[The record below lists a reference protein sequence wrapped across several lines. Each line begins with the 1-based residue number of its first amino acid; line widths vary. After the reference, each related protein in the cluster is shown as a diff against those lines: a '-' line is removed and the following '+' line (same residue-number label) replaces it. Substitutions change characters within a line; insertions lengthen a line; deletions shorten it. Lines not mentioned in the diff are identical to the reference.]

1 MNRSILKVIQVNGKR
16 FSRPESAAKAL
27 AAALANDLGGDG
39 WDIEF
44 DNSIADAEAE
54 AKFDKAWD
62 DWEENGN
69 RIEARAY
76 PRYLKVCK
84 HLLK

>member
-1 MNRSILKVIQVNGKR
+1 MNRSIKKVIQVNGKR

-27 AAALANDLGGDG
+27 AGALSIDLAGDG
-39 WDIEF
+39 WHIKF
-44 DNSIADAEAE
+44 DNSVADDIDQIR
-54 AKFDKAWD
+54 FDKEWD
-62 DWEENGN
+62 EYDAKCE
-69 RIEARAY
+69 RIEERAY